1 MSSENVRRRKQEKRY
16 SFVFVPS
23 EEGSRTRTFSLTRL
37 GIAGAAIAAVVAL
50 IGVVLLVLIYTPVG
64 RLLPIAHPELEYVY
78 GRQLVDIQTQLGS
91 LLSEMTTLR
100 AYNIRLRRALGEN
113 VSNDDS
119 VFAAHQEGSGSA
131 VIQTHTGEE
140 QSPSQGEFER
150 QLRSSLRDTTGDK
163 SNISLAGLNVEQ
175 PVTKITADLPFGT
188 PAHGYYTSSFDNQKK
203 HLGIDIAGK
212 EGSPVFAA
220 AGGRIIFAS
229 WTYDDGF
236 QIIVGHDK
244 GYMTIYKH
252 NQALLRN
259 VGDVVKRGEIISLMG
274 NTGRTSSG
282 PHLHFEIWKD
292 GSVLD
297 PMNYLLTLE

>member
-1 MSSENVRRRKQEKRY
+1 MPSENVRRRKQEKRY

-23 EEGSRTRTFSLTRL
+23 EEGSRTRTFSLTRW
-37 GIAGAAIAAVVAL
+37 GIVGSITASAVVFISL
-50 IGVVLLVLIYTPVG
+50 IILILIYTPVG

-78 GRQLVDIQTQLGS
+78 GRQLVDIERQLSS
-91 LLSEMTTLR
+91 LLNDMTTLR

-113 VSNDDS
+113 VSATDS
-119 VFAAHQEGSGSA
+119 AFVARQQGQSGAEVEHMVDSA
-131 VIQTHTGEE
+131 
-140 QSPSQGEFER
+140 PAQGEFER
-150 QLRSSLRDTTGDK
+150 QLRSSLKDTGLANMDMT
-163 SNISLAGLNVEQ
+163 LAGFGVQ
-175 PVTKITADLPFGT
+175 RPVSSIPVDLPFGS
-188 PAHGYYTSSFDNQKK
+188 PAHGYFTRSYDSERK
-203 HLGIDIAGK
+203 HYGIDIAGK

-220 AGGRIIFAS
+220 AGGRIVFAS

-236 QIIVGHDK
+236 EIIMAHDK

-252 NQALLRN
+252 NQALIKN
-259 VGDVVKRGEIISLMG
+259 VGDVLKRGEIISLMG

>member
-1 MSSENVRRRKQEKRY
+1 MPSENVRRRKQEKRY

-23 EEGSRTRTFSLTRL
+23 EEGARTRTFSLTRW
-37 GIAGAAIAAVVAL
+37 GIISAVAASAIVFITL
-50 IGVVLLVLIYTPVG
+50 IILILIYTPVG

-78 GRQLVDIQTQLGS
+78 GRQLVDIERQLSS
-91 LLSEMTTLR
+91 LLNEMTTLR

-113 VSNDDS
+113 VSSADS
-119 VFAAHQEGSGSA
+119 TFVAQ
-131 VIQTHTGEE
+131 Q
-140 QSPSQGEFER
+140 QGRNNEVGNEHPVDAIPGQGDFER
-150 QLRSSLRDTTGDK
+150 QLRNSLKDTGTSNPGMNVAGLAVQHPVT
-163 SNISLAGLNVEQ
+163 NIS
-175 PVTKITADLPFGT
+175 ADLPFGT
-188 PAHGYYTSSFDNQKK
+188 PVHGYFTRSYDSEKK
-203 HLGIDIAGK
+203 HYGIDIAGK

-236 QIIVGHDK
+236 EIIMAHDK

-252 NQALLRN
+252 NQALMRN
-259 VGDVVKRGEIISLMG
+259 VGDILKRGEILALMG

-292 GSVLD
+292 GSMLD
-297 PMNYLLTLE
+297 PMDYLLTLE